1 MKCGRAVENTGIFS
15 QDAASSA
22 GEAQAQP
29 MLFFKYTRSI
39 GWLPKLWWRSTG
51 NMKMPMVNGPGH
63 ESIWIR
69 QIADTCAFEYLNIG
83 SYIHYEVIMCLA
95 KPISYREFV
104 WWSIT
109 WKGMECDDKDMER
122 HGMWWTFANCNGDYG
137 EKVRLE
143 IETQQLT
150 LNQDKQREHN
160 LNLTLWQRKTPFPRR
175 STRLMN

>member
-1 MKCGRAVENTGIFS
+1 MARPQCDTPLVSNLLSKMCMQQGIRRQIFQKSRGRISACHMPDISSCNSRTPAHMKCGRAVENTGIFS

-51 NMKMPMVNGPGH
+51 NVKMPMVNGPGH

-104 WWSIT
+104 
-109 WKGMECDDKDMER
+109 
-122 HGMWWTFANCNGDYG
+122 
-137 EKVRLE
+137 
-143 IETQQLT
+143 
-150 LNQDKQREHN
+150 
-160 LNLTLWQRKTPFPRR
+160 
-175 STRLMN
+175 